1 MPSEHKRRVPQQLRG
16 AALAVASVL
25 IGVPLVLAAWIAL
38 LFAAERLQIAA
49 APHVLFAWLL
59 SLLVSAVLWPMS
71 MRGMRRYF
79 WASRTASPGN
89 VPSWG
94 SQHFK
99 AEPRQRL
106 SPGQRGARAGAVL
119 VGMGSLLLIC
129 GPGDISR
136 SVLEGLNVIG
146 GESGSWWLAVQ
157 LGTWLLAMLAFLPTL
172 WITDRRLKKSEADS
186 TRRQDLLL
194 EQNWWLSAATSWAI
208 CVMMGLIFTWLAI
221 DKLG

>member
-1 MPSEHKRRVPQQLRG
+1 MPTEHKRRDPRKLKG

-25 IGVPLVLAAWIAL
+25 IGVPLVLAVWIAL
-38 LFAAERLQIAA
+38 LFTAERLQIATE
-49 APHVLFAWLL
+49 PHVLFAWLL

-79 WASRTASPGN
+79 WASRTASPGS
-89 VPSWG
+89 VPAWG
-94 SQHFK
+94 SQRFK
-99 AEPRQRL
+99 AEPRRRL
-106 SPGQRGARAGAVL
+106 PLGQRGARAGAVF

-136 SVLEGLNVIG
+136 SVLEGLNVISRG
-146 GESGSWWLAVQ
+146 SGSWWLAVQ

-172 WITDRRLKKSEADS
+172 WITDRRLKKAEADS
-186 TRRQDLLL
+186 SRRQELLL

-208 CVMMGLIFTWLAI
+208 CVMMGLIFTWLAV